1 MREVIVDHSD
11 MFGTVKKFIPENDV
25 DRELLQEL
33 DIKPFTGEMWHIEG
47 DEIVYENI
55 GDPEVQ
61 HEIIRQ

>member
-1 MREVIVDHSD
+1 MREVIVDTD
-11 MFGTVKKFIPENDV
+11 EVFGLSICKFIPENDA

-55 GDPEVQ
+55 GG
-61 HEIIRQ
+61 